1 MSERDGKKSSY
12 EFIKA
17 LEEAADPD
25 CVKACKQGPILD
37 LYRIDFR
44 YLPVD
49 ARIKQLMRTL
59 MQSAAPY
66 DCSAI
71 ATSIGD
77 DTLGAMRQIHSN
89 TPCYL
94 PQLTAQQ
101 PSSARG
107 RLYHTYA
114 QANKHHSADRGG
126 GNCATGYVEYT
137 AGTLD
142 AYGWGGNRFRIVF
155 DYLNAR
161 LYFAPLHYAS
171 WRFSGSQLEAVDKPA
186 AFSGHP
192 NPFFWI
198 TDIK

>member
-1 MSERDGKKSSY
+1 MPVHDGTKSNY

-25 CVKACKQGPILD
+25 FVKATKSGPVLN
-37 LYRIDFR
+37 LYKIDFR

-49 ARIKQLMRTL
+49 TRIKQLMRSI
-59 MQSAAPY
+59 MQSPSPY
-66 DCSAI
+66 DCSAR

-89 TPCYL
+89 KPCYL
-94 PQLTAQQ
+94 PELDSSQL
-101 PSSARG
+101 SSGRG
-107 RLYHTYA
+107 QLYHAYA

-126 GNCATGYVEYT
+126 GNSATGYVEYT
-137 AGTLD
+137 AGDLTS
-142 AYGWGGNRFRIVF
+142 YSWGGNRFRIVF
-155 DYLNAR
+155 DYFNSQ

-171 WRFSGSQLEAVDKPA
+171 WRYSGSQLEIVDKPA
-186 AFSGHP
+186 ALSGHP